1 MAVTNI
7 VYPYVFEGGEKA
19 VASEVNADFD
29 QVKIFANSVITEIN
43 AINQAIADLEEKP
56 TREMFDIYFSI
67 KGETPTGAYP
77 LYFSTGSLPSIIETK
92 FFAGAYPLW
101 TGETITNC
109 KILYP
114 DFWNELNRLAGIN
127 AVPTVESNAAFNDIV
142 EEYGECPC
150 FYIDTLNGHVRLP
163 KIIRFISSIS
173 QLSELGTVYN
183 DQIKSHTH
191 GLPGA
196 NSACAGGGRLLYV
209 YGASD
214 SPAQANYRKSSVSGS
229 NEGYPKHVRLPLY
242 IQVVNNTAEISRF
255 DVDALK
261 KELEKALA
269 DLQDA
274 YNGYIAGLEDAFEKA
289 KANLAEAAELYKYAN
304 VNVPVASFVQD
315 ATYDE
320 YPYKAD
326 IVLPEIG
333 DSLVP
338 TVIFSLAD
346 SESGNFAPVA
356 ESGAGYV
363 RIWAKEKPEEA
374 VVIPTILCQ

>member
-1 MAVTNI
+1 MRGKNMAVTNI

-77 LYFSTGSLPSIIETK
+77 L
-92 FFAGAYPLW
+92 W

-114 DFWNELNRLAGIN
+114 DFWKELNRLAGN
-127 AVPTVESNAAFNDIV
+127 KTVPTVDSSSAFDEMV
-142 EEYGECPC
+142 EEYGQCPC

-163 KIIRFISSIS
+163 KIVRFISSIS
-173 QLSELGTVYN
+173 QLSELGTAYN
-183 DQIKSHTH
+183 DQLKSHTH
-191 GLPGA
+191 GLPGTT
-196 NSACAGGGRLLYV
+196 SYCGGGGRAIGV
-209 YGASD
+209 YYASD
-214 SPAQANYRKSSVSGS
+214 SSPKDNYRKSSASGS

-261 KELEKALA
+261 KKLEEALA
-269 DLQDA
+269 SLQTEFESYQSA
-274 YNGYIAGLEDAFEKA
+274 LEEEYEKIRD
-289 KANLAEAAELYKYAN
+289 NIAEAVELYKFAN
-304 VNVPVASFVQD
+304 VSVPTASFTAD
-315 ATYDE
+315 TTYDE

-326 IVLPEIG
+326 IILPQIG
-333 DSLVP
+333 ETLVP

-346 SESGNFAPVA
+346 AESGNYAPIA
-356 ESGAGYV
+356 DSGAGYV
-363 RIWAKEKPEEA
+363 RIWAKKAPENTIT
-374 VVIPTILCQ
+374 IPTILCQ

>member
-1 MAVTNI
+1 M
-7 VYPYVFEGGEKA
+7 
-19 VASEVNADFD
+19 
-29 QVKIFANSVITEIN
+29 
-43 AINQAIADLEEKP
+43 
-56 TREMFDIYFSI
+56 
-67 KGETPTGAYP
+67 
-77 LYFSTGSLPSIIETK
+77 
-92 FFAGAYPLW
+92 
-101 TGETITNC
+101 
-109 KILYP
+109 
-114 DFWNELNRLAGIN
+114 
-127 AVPTVESNAAFNDIV
+127 
-142 EEYGECPC
+142 
-150 FYIDTLNGHVRLP
+150 
-163 KIIRFISSIS
+163 
-173 QLSELGTVYN
+173 
-183 DQIKSHTH
+183 
-191 GLPGA
+191 
-196 NSACAGGGRLLYV
+196 
-209 YGASD
+209 
-214 SPAQANYRKSSVSGS
+214 
-229 NEGYPKHVRLPLY
+229 
-242 IQVVNNTAEISRF
+242 
-255 DVDALK
+255 
-261 KELEKALA
+261 
-269 DLQDA
+269 QDA

>member
-29 QVKIFANSVITEIN
+29 QVKIFANSVISEIN

-77 LYFSTGSLPSIIETK
+77 L
-92 FFAGAYPLW
+92 W

-114 DFWNELNRLAGIN
+114 DFWKELNRLAGN
-127 AVPTVESNAAFNDIV
+127 KKVPMVDSSAAFDDMV

-163 KIIRFISSIS
+163 KIVRFISSIS
-173 QLSELGTVYN
+173 KLSELGTAYN
-183 DQIKSHTH
+183 DQLKSHTH

-196 NSACAGGGRLLYV
+196 NSACAGGGRVLYV

-214 SPAQANYRKSSVSGS
+214 APAQANYRKSSASGS

-255 DVDALK
+255 DVEALK
-261 KELEKALA
+261 KELEEALA
-269 DLQDA
+269 SLQTEFESYQSA
-274 YNGYIAGLEDAFEKA
+274 LEEEYEKIRD
-289 KANLAEAAELYKYAN
+289 NIAEAVELYKFAN
-304 VNVPVASFVQD
+304 VSVPTASFTAD
-315 ATYDE
+315 TTYDE

-326 IVLPEIG
+326 IILPQIG
-333 DSLVP
+333 ETLVP

-346 SESGNFAPVA
+346 AESGNYAPIA
-356 ESGAGYV
+356 DSGAGYV
-363 RIWAKEKPEEA
+363 RIWAKKAPENTIT
-374 VVIPTILCQ
+374 IPTILCQ

>member
-1 MAVTNI
+1 MRGKNMAVTNI

-77 LYFSTGSLPSIIETK
+77 L
-92 FFAGAYPLW
+92 W

-127 AVPTVESNAAFNDIV
+127 AVPTVESNAAFDDMV
-142 EEYGECPC
+142 EEYGECQC

-214 SPAQANYRKSSVSGS
+214 SPAQANYRKSSASGS

-261 KELEKALA
+261 KELEKALV

-274 YNGYIAGLEDAFEKA
+274 YNGYIAGLEEAFEKA

-304 VNVPVASFVQD
+304 VNVPVASFAQD

-338 TVIFSLAD
+338 TVIFSLVD

>member
-29 QVKIFANSVITEIN
+29 QVKIFANSVISEIN

-77 LYFSTGSLPSIIETK
+77 L
-92 FFAGAYPLW
+92 W

-114 DFWNELNRLAGIN
+114 DFWKELNRLADN
-127 AVPTVESNAAFNDIV
+127 STVPTVDSSAAFDDMV
-142 EEYGECPC
+142 KEYGECPC

-163 KIIRFISSIS
+163 KIVRFISSIS
-173 QLSELGTVYN
+173 KLSELGTAYN
-183 DQIKSHTH
+183 DKIKSHTH

-196 NSACAGGGRLLYV
+196 NSACAGGGRLLFV

-214 SPAQANYRKSSVSGS
+214 SPAKDNYRTSSASGS
-229 NEGYPKHVRLPLY
+229 GETYPKHVRLPLY

-269 DLQDA
+269 DLQTA
-274 YNGYIAGLEDAFEKA
+274 YNGYIASLDAAYEKA
-289 KANLAEAAELYKYAN
+289 EERLAEAAELFKFAN
-304 VNVPVASFVQD
+304 VNVSAASFIED

-326 IVLPEIG
+326 IMLSQISET
-333 DSLVP
+333 LVP
-338 TVIFSLAD
+338 TVVFSVSDA
-346 SESGNFAPVA
+346 ESGNYAPVA
-356 ESGAGYV
+356 ATGEGYV
-363 RIWAKEKPEEA
+363 RIWAKKVPEDTIT
-374 VVIPTILCQ
+374 IPTILCQ

>member
-29 QVKIFANSVITEIN
+29 QVKIFANSVISEIN

-77 LYFSTGSLPSIIETK
+77 L
-92 FFAGAYPLW
+92 W

-114 DFWNELNRLAGIN
+114 DFWKELNRLAGN
-127 AVPTVESNAAFNDIV
+127 KTVPTVESNAAFDEMV
-142 EEYGECPC
+142 EEYGQCPC

-163 KIIRFISSIS
+163 KIVRFISSIS
-173 QLSELGTVYN
+173 QLSELGTAYN
-183 DQIKSHTH
+183 DQLKSHTH

-196 NSACAGGGRLLYV
+196 NSACSGGGRVLYV
-209 YGASD
+209 YEASD
-214 SPAQANYRKSSVSGS
+214 APAQANYRKSSASGS

-255 DVDALK
+255 DVEALK
-261 KELEKALA
+261 KELEEALA
-269 DLQDA
+269 DLQEVYD
-274 YNGYIAGLEDAFEKA
+274 GYIAGLTDAYEKA
-289 KANLAEAAELYKYAN
+289 KENLAEAAELYKF
-304 VNVPVASFVQD
+304 VNVSVLTASFTAD
-315 ATYDE
+315 TTYKE

-326 IVLPEIG
+326 IILPQIG
-333 DSLVP
+333 TTLVP
-338 TVIFSLAD
+338 TVIFSLTDA
-346 SESGNFAPVA
+346 ESGNYAPVA
-356 ESGAGYV
+356 ECGSGYV
-363 RIWAKEKPEEA
+363 RIWAKKAPESTIT
-374 VVIPTILCQ
+374 IPTILCW

>member
-29 QVKIFANSVITEIN
+29 QVKIFANSVISEIN

-77 LYFSTGSLPSIIETK
+77 L
-92 FFAGAYPLW
+92 W

-114 DFWNELNRLAGIN
+114 DFWKELNRLAGN
-127 AVPTVESNAAFNDIV
+127 KTVPTVDSSAAFDDMV
-142 EEYGECPC
+142 EEYGQCPC

-163 KIIRFISSIS
+163 KIVRFISSIS
-173 QLSELGTVYN
+173 QLSELGTAYN
-183 DQIKSHTH
+183 DQLKSHTH

-214 SPAQANYRKSSVSGS
+214 APAQANYRKSSASGS

-261 KELEKALA
+261 KELEEALA
-269 DLQDA
+269 DLQEVYD
-274 YNGYIAGLEDAFEKA
+274 GYIAGLTDAYEKA
-289 KANLAEAAELYKYAN
+289 KENLAEAAELYKFAN
-304 VNVPVASFVQD
+304 INVPTSSFVED
-315 ATYDE
+315 ATYSE

-326 IVLPEIG
+326 IILPQIG
-333 DSLVP
+333 ETLVP
-338 TVIFSLAD
+338 TVIFSLTDA
-346 SESGNFAPVA
+346 ESGNYAPVA
-356 ESGAGYV
+356 DSGAGYV
-363 RIWAKEKPEEA
+363 RIWAKKAPEDTIT
-374 VVIPTILCQ
+374 IPTILCQ